1 MAITNTKVVDSTD
14 KYIVQSKGIGGEED
28 QIVVDAE
35 KLASGNN
42 ESKVSLIECYFQ
54 IKGTGKLTVSAT
66 SEKNDL
72 TFTGRGKYG
81 LRPDQL
87 KFGDDKQILLTTD
100 SNVNSYLLIT
110 EFRRNN

>member
-1 MAITNTKVVDSTD
+1 MTIKNTSVVDTTS
-14 KYIVQSKGIGGEED
+14 KYIVQSQGIGNEED
-28 QIVVDAE
+28 QIIVDAE
-35 KLASGNN
+35 ELTSATN
-42 ESKVSLIECYFQ
+42 ESLVSLIECYYQ
-54 IKGTGKLTVSAT
+54 IKGTGTLTISSA

-87 KFGDDKQILLTTD
+87 KFGDVKQILFSTD
-100 SNVNSYLLIT
+100 SNITSYLLIT